1 MRIEDDHS
9 VNPNYLFKRI
19 SSACPRFRG
28 WEQQDAHDLL
38 TNFLDLLDSEQQ
50 KRGCQNDLDKTVIQH
65 VFGSKVCSSVLCLK
79 CKRVSRTIDPTDGV
93 MLEVSFNRKERGLS
107 TYFRQVTE
115 SHTRV
120 GNKTGK
126 AKP

>member
-1 MRIEDDHS
+1 M
-9 VNPNYLFKRI
+9 
-19 SSACPRFRG
+19 
-28 WEQQDAHDLL
+28 L

-120 GNKTGK
+120 GHKTGK
-126 AKP
+126 NKPQESDPDSDSDSKPGFFRRIFSCNCTTRVSKS